1 MATNYRGTRRERRAL
16 DTFIKLMRASD
27 SVRQRLEP
35 TITKYGITAPQF
47 GVLETI
53 WHLGPMNH
61 ATLADKRL
69 VSRGNITSAV
79 DILERDGLVR
89 RKQAKDDRRQSIV
102 SLTPKGRHL
111 VSRIFPDQLAAIMED
126 LAVLTATEQE
136 LLSSI
141 CRKLGRQG
149 ND

>member
-1 MATNYRGTRRERRAL
+1 MATNYRGTRREQRAL
-16 DTFIKLMRASD
+16 DAFIKLMRASD

-47 GVLETI
+47 GVLETL

-69 VSRGNITSAV
+69 VTRGNITSAV

-89 RKQAKDDRRQSIV
+89 RKQAKDDHRQSIV
-102 SLTPKGRHL
+102 SLTQKGRRL
-111 VSRIFPDQLAAIMED
+111 VSRIFPDQLAAIMDD
-126 LAVLTATEQE
+126 LAVLTTAEQE

-141 CRKLGRQG
+141 CMKLGRQG

>member
-1 MATNYRGTRRERRAL
+1 MATNYRGTRREQRAL
-16 DTFIKLMRASD
+16 DAFIKLMRASD

-47 GVLETI
+47 GVLETL

-69 VSRGNITSAV
+69 VTRGNITSAV

-102 SLTPKGRHL
+102 SLTQKGRRL
-111 VSRIFPDQLAAIMED
+111 VSRMFPDQLAAIMDD
-126 LAVLTATEQE
+126 LAVLTTAEQE

-141 CRKLGRQG
+141 CMKLGRQG